1 MNTENGKPSTV
12 VIFGASGD
20 LNRRKLIPSLINLYR
35 KDRLPTDFQIVG
47 YSRRAWSDQDFHEEL
62 QKAFST
68 LAQIHIDKK
77 EWSDFKQRI
86 YHVQGGFDSVSD
98 YQNLADALERIE
110 SVPCNRLY
118 YLAVPPQYF
127 VEILTGLSQVGLVSE
142 EEGWRRV
149 VVEKP
154 FGSDLASAKELNQ
167 AIHSMLGEKQIYRID
182 HYLGKETV
190 QNVLVFRFANTIFEP
205 LWNRNYIDHVQ
216 ITVAEE
222 VGVMHRA
229 GYYDG
234 VGVIRDMFQNHLLQ
248 LLTLVAMEPPAAF
261 EADALR
267 NEKTKVLRSIRPVSE
282 KDVGRHLIRGQ
293 YNGYLKER
301 GVGSDSNT
309 PTFAAMRLYIDNWR
323 WQGVPFYLRSGK
335 NLQTKTTEV
344 IIHFKCPPHVM
355 FPLTPGYEMRPNF
368 LALCIQ
374 PDEGI
379 HLRFEAKVPDT
390 PADMRSVDM
399 DFHYSESFEE
409 TVIPDAYER
418 LLLDALNGDASLFTR
433 ADEIELA
440 WEIMDPFIRVTPDS
454 EAFKTHTYSPGGWGP
469 SEADAFINADGRAW
483 LLGCAEHAKE

>member
-1 MNTENGKPSTV
+1 
-12 VIFGASGD
+12 
-20 LNRRKLIPSLINLYR
+20 
-35 KDRLPTDFQIVG
+35 
-47 YSRRAWSDQDFHEEL
+47 
-62 QKAFST
+62 
-68 LAQIHIDKK
+68 LA
-77 EWSDFKQRI
+77 
-86 YHVQGGFDSVSD
+86 
-98 YQNLADALERIE
+98 
-110 SVPCNRLY
+110 
-118 YLAVPPQYF
+118 
-127 VEILTGLSQVGLVSE
+127 GLSAAGLVSE
-142 EEGWRRV
+142 EDGWRRV

-167 AIHSMLGEKQIYRID
+167 AIHSILDEKQIYRID

-190 QNVLVFRFANTIFEP
+190 QNVLIFRFANTIFEP

-267 NEKTKVLRSIRPVSE
+267 NEKTKVLRSIRPSSDNDIG
-282 KDVGRHLIRGQ
+282 KHLIRGQ
-293 YNGYLKER
+293 YDGYLNEE
-301 GVGSDSNT
+301 GVSPSSDT

-335 NLQTKTTEV
+335 SLQAKTTEI
-344 IIHFKCPPHVM
+344 IIHFQCPPHVM
-355 FPLTPGYEMRPNF
+355 FPLPPGYEMRPNF

-379 HLRFEAKVPDT
+379 HLRFETKVPDT
-390 PADMRSVDM
+390 PAEMRSVDM
-399 DFHYSESFEE
+399 EFHYAESFGE
-409 TVIPDAYER
+409 TAIPDAYDR

-440 WEIMDPFIRVTPDS
+440 WEIMDPFIHGPQDS
-454 EAFKTHTYSPGGWGP
+454 ETLKLHPYSPGGWGP
-469 SEADAFINADGRAW
+469 DEADTFINVDGRQW
-483 LLGCAEHAKE
+483 LRGCAEHAKGKK